1 LLHGGSEALEAF
13 DGDSSEEVGFVVEVA
28 IGGVVGDAGA
38 ASHFAEG
45 EGFGTGFGDE
55 LEGGVE
61 EGVAEVA
68 VVVGA
73 GVHGEKIGT
82 RVG

>member
-1 LLHGGSEALEAF
+1 
-13 DGDSSEEVGFVVEVA
+13 
-28 IGGVVGDAGA
+28 
-38 ASHFAEG
+38 
-45 EGFGTGFGDE
+45 
-55 LEGGVE
+55 VE

-68 VVVGA
+68 VVGGA